1 MLIYFTRLD
10 FEAFVLLGPTAT
22 SDTTACV
29 DSFIAT
35 VVSILFENMFYLLS
49 SYLKWIIINAKTFHL
64 FQSPSGYATSKIC
77 GTNTGEHSMT
87 LRALI
92 ICYHYHSKYT

>member
-1 MLIYFTRLD
+1 MYIIRLD

-35 VVSILFENMFYLLS
+35 VVSILFKNMFYLPS
-49 SYLKWIIINAKTFHL
+49 TYLNEYLIILTFHL
-64 FQSPSGYATSKIC
+64 FQSPSGYTTSKIC
-77 GTNTGEHSMT
+77 GTNTGEHSMK

-92 ICYHYHSKYT
+92 ICYHYYSKYS

>member
-1 MLIYFTRLD
+1 MD

-35 VVSILFENMFYLLS
+35 VVSILFKNMFYLPIL
-49 SYLKWIIINAKTFHL
+49 TFHL
-64 FQSPSGYATSKIC
+64 FQSPSGYTTSKIC
-77 GTNTGEHSMT
+77 GTNTGEHSMK

-92 ICYHYHSKYT
+92 ICYHYYSKYS